1 MMRQSARPERA
12 VPVRHRRSSPT
23 DEPRPARLPAVR
35 VLVLAAA
42 LAAVAGCRPEDP
54 AAYAPPAHD
63 AAAQDAAT
71 QDAATQ
77 NAATRNAATRN
88 AATRN
93 AATRNAAT
101 QDSAAGSA
109 AGHGVAGR
117 CAAEAPGVWAAACRR
132 GVVFRAVGQE
142 PGWLLEIDG
151 ERRMLLTT
159 DYGEQRIE
167 AQLPVPGRRGRQL
180 LYGAQTTAGMLRIAI
195 TEAECQDIM
204 SGELF
209 PAAVTVTLAARELE
223 GCGRPLG
230 TPDR

>member
-35 VLVLAAA
+35 LLVLAAA
-42 LAAVAGCRPEDP
+42 LASVAGCRPEDP
-54 AAYAPPAHD
+54 AAHAPPAQDASTQD
-63 AAAQDAAT
+63 AAAQDPAAG
-71 QDAATQ
+71 
-77 NAATRNAATRN
+77 
-88 AATRN
+88 
-93 AATRNAAT
+93 
-101 QDSAAGSA
+101 DSAAGSA
-109 AGHGVAGR
+109 AGHGVADR

-151 ERRMLLTT
+151 ERSMLLTT

-167 AQLPVPGRRGRQL
+167 AQLPVPARRGRQL
-180 LYGAQTTAGMLRIAI
+180 LYGAQTTAGLLRIAI
-195 TEAECQDIM
+195 TETECQDIM
-204 SGELF
+204 SGELN

-230 TPDR
+230 TPAR